1 MLGIGCPDRHA
12 LRRITPS
19 KMHRDACSPPARAG
33 SFFGAWRSFDALG
46 KQAMPM
52 REQGPPNA

>member
-1 MLGIGCPDRHA
+1 LNLSGLLGNCL
-12 LRRITPS
+12 LRYWKEKRIKLPLFIVIMTF
-19 KMHRDACSPPARAG
+19 HTI
-33 SFFGAWRSFDALG
+33 GAWRSFDALG